1 MPSNKLAFLN
11 SWTLKL
17 ESLPDYKSFKH
28 KFILDLSYPILKSCY
43 DSDHSMMTSERKEA
57 LKPILD
63 AMNMK
68 NKLQVFHEQ
77 RYGIGRFYANQSIS
91 PICVSRH
98 IKHTLFK
105 ALGWIDLDMVKGH
118 PSILYSVAK
127 LNNVE
132 KNFTAFKEYIEHSD
146 ELLTQISKFYDV
158 TKDQAK
164 EIFNLSIY
172 GGSFKTWLSTMSK
185 EHTKLRTTDIHPF
198 VDRFITECRDF
209 ALLVF
214 VNNPE
219 LVSRVCNEPDMDEYK
234 KKSRVMSYWCGA
246 IENDIIFR
254 CYKFLKDE
262 GILEDRKYA
271 LEYDGLC
278 FKPLKTEGLDYIL
291 SKLNNKLINLTGLE
305 LVKMKWKD
313 YSSEHVHSEIIE
325 DTENIETNYNEPEYT
340 LFEDVCLEF
349 EKTHAKIISLGMFI
363 EERADEIIMMSKTH
377 ITTAYEHI
385 MYDKPITKKNETFY
399 VKSSFIKDWM
409 SYPEMRTYE
418 KIGCHPHDRKCPPNE
433 FNVWRPFTMES
444 LKKYT
449 EKTEERDKILHH
461 LRILCNHDETV
472 YQYFIKWI
480 GQMIQFPSVKTVVPV
495 FISNEG
501 AGKGTF
507 VRLIEKMFG
516 TKKVFETAKPDKYV
530 WGNFNGCMVGSF
542 FVCLNE
548 LNKKDTIEADG
559 QIKALVTDPW
569 LTINT
574 KGVNEYVIE
583 SFHRFIMFTNN
594 SDPVQTTDGDR
605 RKFIIRASNELC
617 GNKEYFS
624 EFYKMLDDA
633 DVVKTMY
640 EYFKSIPDLKD
651 FAKLDLPV
659 TEYQKVL
666 KEYNKSP
673 VQQWIEFFAHSRTGT
688 HKIKAS
694 DLFDLFTEWKNKNV
708 NNFQMSIQKFGRD
721 FKLLMLDGIE
731 CKKEKDCF
739 KYVIDFDKLATKFPM
754 CLIADE
760 EQKVT
765 PESGYDTDE

>member
-17 ESLPDYKSFKH
+17 DSLPDYKSFKH

-43 DSDHSMMTSERKEA
+43 DSDHSMMTPERKEA

-105 ALGWIDLDMVKGH
+105 ALGWIDLDMIRGH

-146 ELLTQISKFYDV
+146 ELLTQISKFYNV

-164 EIFNLSIY
+164 EVFNLSIY
-172 GGSFKTWLSTMSK
+172 GGGFKTWLSTMSK
-185 EHTKLRTTDIHPF
+185 EHAKLRTTDIHPF
-198 VDRFITECRDF
+198 VDRFISECREF
-209 ALLVF
+209 ATIVYI
-214 VNNPE
+214 NNPE
-219 LVSRVCNEPDMDEYK
+219 IAERVCDEPDMDEYK

-262 GILEDRKYA
+262 GVLEDRKYA

-291 SKLNNKLINLTGLE
+291 TKLNNKLINLTGLE

-313 YSSEHVHSEIIE
+313 YSSEHVHTEIIE
-325 DTENIETNYNEPEYT
+325 AAENIETNYNEPEYT
-340 LFEDVCLEF
+340 LFDDVCLEF
-349 EKTHAKIISLGMFI
+349 EKTHAKIVNMGAFVKQTEDDICV
-363 EERADEIIMMSKTH
+363 MSKT
-377 ITTAYEHI
+377 TLVTAYED
-385 MYDKPITKKNETFY
+385 MQYDKLITKKNETFY
-399 VKSSFIKDWM
+399 VKASFIKDWLQ
-409 SYPEMRTYE
+409 YPENRKYE
-418 KIGCHPHDRKCPPNE
+418 ETGCYPHDIKCPSNV

-444 LKKYT
+444 VKKYS
-449 EKTEERDKILHH
+449 EKTMERDKILHH

-480 GQMIQFPSVKTVVPV
+480 GQMIQFPSVKTVSPV
-495 FISNEG
+495 IIGEQG
-501 AGKGTF
+501 AGKNTI
-507 VRLIEKMFG
+507 VRLIEKMLG
-516 TKKVFETAKPDKYV
+516 EKKVFETADPARYV
-530 WGNFNGCMVGSF
+530 WGNFNACMANAYL
-542 FVCLNE
+542 VCLNE

-559 QIKALVTDPW
+559 KIKALITDPK

-574 KGVNEYVIE
+574 KGVSEYNIK
-583 SFHRFIMFTNN
+583 SYHRFIMFSNG
-594 SDPVQTTDGDR
+594 SDPIQTTDGDR
-605 RKFIIRASNELC
+605 RKFIIKASNELC
-617 GNKEYFS
+617 GNKEYFAD
-624 EFYKMLDDA
+624 FYKMLDDV
-633 DVVKTMY
+633 DVMKTMY

-694 DLFDLFTEWKNKNV
+694 DLFDIFTEWKNENV
-708 NNFQMSIQKFGRD
+708 NNFQMSNTKFGRD
-721 FKLLMLDGIE
+721 LKLMMLDGIE
-731 CKKEKDCF
+731 CKKERDGF
-739 KYVIDFDKLATKFPM
+739 KYVIEFEKLATKFPM

-760 EQKVT
+760 DLQK
-765 PESGYDTDE
+765 PIESGYDTDE